1 LHLGVAEAEDAPA
14 DAHVE
19 LFEHGI
25 RRFFADMWRGL
36 RQDMRVILAI
46 PTLRYALA
54 GVGALLFT
62 AQAVGAWLA
71 VFHERFSGLTQDQ
84 ATTAVAAL
92 LIIGGVPGLL
102 LGGRVADRY
111 ATRIRGARVV
121 IPAYCIAVGVTLFA
135 ISYLP
140 MPFPLSFALELL
152 GMFTI
157 WLAIPGLRAGVA
169 DAVPA
174 HLRGAGFGAFNIV
187 SVIFG
192 AAASPFVVGQLSQLT
207 NLRTALLIVTPPVYL
222 GAYALFRARDHLDA
236 DAAKIFEAVM
246 VAIQAE
252 QAEAAADAAADAA
265 VGPEGPDDTEGPAG
279 D

>member
-1 LHLGVAEAEDAPA
+1 MAEAEDAAA
-14 DAHVE
+14 DEHVK
-19 LFEHGI
+19 LFEHGV

-92 LIIGGVPGLL
+92 LILGGVPGLL

-121 IPAYCIAVGVTLFA
+121 IPAYCIAIGVTFFA
-135 ISYLP
+135 ISYFP
-140 MPFPLSFALELL
+140 MPFPLSFALELV

-192 AAASPFVVGQLSQLT
+192 AAAAPFVVGQLSQLT
-207 NLRTALLIVTPPVYL
+207 NLRAALLIVTPPVYL
-222 GAYALFRARDHLDA
+222 GAYALFKARDHLDA

-246 VAIQAE
+246 LAIQAE
-252 QAEAAADAAADAA
+252 QAEAEADAAEDAA
-265 VGPEGPDDTEGPAG
+265 RADEASSEDAGPPRD
-279 D
+279 